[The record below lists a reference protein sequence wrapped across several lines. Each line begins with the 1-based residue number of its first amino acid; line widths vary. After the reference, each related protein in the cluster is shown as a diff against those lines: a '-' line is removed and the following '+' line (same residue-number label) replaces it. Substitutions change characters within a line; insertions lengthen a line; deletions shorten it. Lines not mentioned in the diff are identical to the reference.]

1 MSKLLVSKVNEVYL
15 KVSSES
21 YILREL
27 SDHFRFRPEGYQF
40 HPSFKNRLWDG
51 YVKLF
56 NQMDCTLPIGLLN
69 YLMIFCEEREYEI
82 EIASDLVPNNKL
94 DDDTFNRFVECLQLP
109 FELRD
114 YQINGIKKAISQ
126 ERLLLLSP
134 TGSGKSLT
142 IYCITRW
149 FNKKTLIIVP
159 TLSLIHQMQNDFK
172 SYSINDKSFDANSQM
187 HLVYGGQEK
196 ATDKTVVVSTWQSI
210 YKLQKNWF
218 DQFDVVICDEAHLG
232 KSDSITS
239 ILKKLSKCPI
249 RIGTTGTLDGSKVNQ
264 LILEGYL
271 GPVYSVTSTKELIS
285 NKVLAQ
291 LSIKCICLKYSDQ
304 ECQIMKKADYKSEIK
319 YIIQHQ
325 KRNTFIV
332 NMVKAIK
339 NNVLVLFEFVDD
351 HGLILHEMIKRQAS
365 DRNVYLVYGN
375 TPAEEREKIRE
386 MVEKDR
392 TAIIVASVKV
402 FSTGVNIRNLDSVIF
417 VSPTKSRIR
426 SLQSIGR
433 VLRIGDHS
441 NKAFLYDIVD
451 DFSYNKRK
459 NYTLKHFIERAKIY
473 DSEKFDYTIH
483 KVKL

>member
-1 MSKLLVSKVNEVYL
+1 MSKLIISKINEVFL
-15 KVSSES
+15 KVSAES

-40 HPSFKNRLWDG
+40 NPSFKNRLWDG

-56 NQMDCTLPIGLLN
+56 NAMDCTLPIGLLN
-69 YLMIFCEEREYEI
+69 YLKLFCEEREYELEFSVNFPINKNI
-82 EIASDLVPNNKL
+82 ENTIFDEFVSSLKL
-94 DDDTFNRFVECLQLP
+94 P
-109 FELRD
+109 MELRD
-114 YQINGIKKAISQ
+114 YQVHSIKKAIQ
-126 ERLLLLSP
+126 DERLLLISP

-142 IYCITRW
+142 IYTLTRW
-149 FNKKTLIIVP
+149 YDTKTLIIVP

-172 SYSINDKSFDANSQM
+172 SYAVNDQHFDANEKT
-187 HLVYGGQEK
+187 HLVYSGQEK
-196 ATDKTVVVSTWQSI
+196 NTNKQIVISTWQSI
-210 YKLQKNWF
+210 HKLEKSWF
-218 DQFDVVICDEAHLG
+218 DQFKMVICDEAHLG

-239 ILKKLSKCPI
+239 ILKKLQSCPV

-264 LILEGYL
+264 LILEGYI
-271 GPVYSVTSTKELIS
+271 GPVYSVTSTQKLIES
-285 NKVLAQ
+285 NI
-291 LSIKCICLKYSDQ
+291 LSKLYIECVCLKYTDQ
-304 ECQIMKKADYKSEIK
+304 ECQLMKKADYKTEIK
-319 YIIQHQ
+319 YIVQHQ
-325 KRNTFIV
+325 KRNKFIV

-339 NNVLVLFEFVDD
+339 NNVLVLFEYVDD
-351 HGLILHEMIKRQAS
+351 HGLILYEMIKSQIP
-365 DRNVYLVYGN
+365 DRNIHLVYGA
-375 TPAEEREKIRE
+375 TPAEQRELVRE

-392 TAIIVASVKV
+392 TAIVVASVKV

-441 NKAFLYDIVD
+441 DKAFLYDIVD
-451 DFSYNKRK
+451 DFTYNKRK